1 MSLLFIPIMSF
12 ILLLGEDLES
22 GSDGQSNG
30 SCSVTGEINQSM
42 WEESFSKAGVLKNKG
57 NKIIK
62 IAEEQ
67 GIDPVLFASIAFHE
81 TAWGTSN
88 AVIEKN
94 NPGGLMSSNGLL
106 VFVSLDEG
114 LEAMGVTLH
123 NRIIIDGKN
132 TIELLG
138 QVYAPIGAGN
148 DPTGLNAHWVPT
160 VMEIVSK
167 LGGLTKNCESSSLG
181 TGSYIVPVDNP
192 VVTSGFGIRWG
203 TLHKGIDF
211 GHPIGTPVKAADSG
225 TVTVANNH
233 VEPGYSGYGNVIQ
246 IQHGNEWTLYAH
258 LSKIHV
264 KVGQKVKQGEV
275 IGEVGNTGDSTGPH
289 LHFEIRKQVLG
300 GQIDPARIL
309 GIHIP

>member
-1 MSLLFIPIMSF
+1 M
-12 ILLLGEDLES
+12 LGEDLES
-22 GSDGQSNG
+22 GSDGQSIG

-42 WEESFSKAGVLKNKG
+42 WEESFTKAGVLKNKG
-57 NKIIK
+57 NKIID

-67 GIDPVLFASIAFHE
+67 GIDPVLFASITFHE
-81 TAWGTSN
+81 TAWGTSK
-88 AVIEKN
+88 AIIEKN
-94 NPGGLMSSNGLL
+94 NPGGLMSSNGL
-106 VFVSLDEG
+106 FIFSTLDEG

-123 NRIIIDGKN
+123 NRILVDGKN

-148 DPTGLNAHWVPT
+148 DPTGLNVHWVPT
-160 VMEIVSK
+160 VLEIVGK
-167 LGGLTKNCESSSLG
+167 LGGLTKNCDSSTLG

-203 TLHKGIDF
+203 ALHKGIDF
-211 GHPIGTPVKAADSG
+211 GHPIGTPVKAADAG
-225 TVTVANNH
+225 TVLVSNTR
-233 VEPGYSGYGNVIQ
+233 VEPGYSGYGHVIQ

-258 LSKIHV
+258 LSEVHV

-300 GQIDPARIL
+300 GQIDPAPVL
-309 GIHIP
+309 GIQIP

>member
-1 MSLLFIPIMSF
+1 M
-12 ILLLGEDLES
+12 LGEDLES
-22 GSDGQSNG
+22 GSDGQSIG
-30 SCSVTGEINQSM
+30 SCSVTGKINQSM

-57 NKIIK
+57 NKIID

-81 TAWGTSN
+81 TAWGTSK

-94 NPGGLMSSNGLL
+94 NPGGLMSSNGLF
-106 VFVSLDEG
+106 VFANLDEG

-123 NRIIIDGKN
+123 NRILVDGNN

-148 DPTGLNAHWVPT
+148 DPTGLNVHWVPT
-160 VMEIVSK
+160 VLEIVGK
-167 LGGLTKNCESSSLG
+167 LGGLTKNCDSSTLG
-181 TGSYIVPVDNP
+181 TGSYIIPIDNP

-203 TLHKGIDF
+203 ALHKGIDF
-211 GHPIGTPVKAADSG
+211 GHPVGTPVKAADAG
-225 TVTVANNH
+225 TVTVANTH
-233 VEPGYSGYGNVIQ
+233 VEPGYSGYGYVIQ

-258 LSKIHV
+258 LSEVHV

-300 GQIDPARIL
+300 GQVDPAPIL